1 MIRGEIYFKNVMVQI
16 FRDHWDQFKRYNKE
30 HIDKNIEENV
40 EKMLGCGLLENG
52 YYEYICTNCL
62 KRRR

>member
-1 MIRGEIYFKNVMVQI
+1 MRRGEIYYKNVMVQI

-40 EKMLGCGLLENG
+40 EKMLGCGLL
-52 YYEYICTNCL
+52 T
-62 KRRR
+62 